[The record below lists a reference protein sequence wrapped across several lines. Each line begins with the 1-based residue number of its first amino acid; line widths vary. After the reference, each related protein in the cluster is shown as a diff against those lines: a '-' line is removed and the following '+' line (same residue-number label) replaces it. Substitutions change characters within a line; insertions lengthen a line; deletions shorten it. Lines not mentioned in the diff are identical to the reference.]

1 MLRRLPDGRLSGTD
15 PGCSRSLRRTL
26 VSRLLAQPSGGMTYV
41 QAGVSI
47 AAGDETVERI
57 KGLVASTARPEVL
70 GGIGGFAGLF
80 ALNAKRYRE
89 PVLVASADGVG
100 TKLEIARQVGRY
112 DTVGVDLVAMLVD
125 DLVCVGAEPL
135 FMLDYVAVGQLD
147 PERLSVLIAGIA
159 TGCRQCGVALLGGET
174 AEHGGVMRPDDLDV
188 AGFAVGVVE
197 RGSELGPHLVRDGDV
212 LVGLASPGL
221 RSNGYTLARSIL
233 ATSQAALHELAYE
246 GAERSLGDELLVES
260 VIYAPT
266 VLAMVGEL
274 AGAVHAC
281 AHVTGGGIL
290 GNVVRILPPSLD
302 AVIEMSSFSTSEI
315 FFEIQRRGRVSA
327 DEMVRVFN
335 CGIGMVVAIE
345 AGVADA
351 ALEVARSMG
360 VDAAIVGEIRPGSA
374 TVVLT

>member
-1 MLRRLPDGRLSGTD
+1 M
-15 PGCSRSLRRTL
+15 
-26 VSRLLAQPSGGMTYV
+26 SRLLDQPSGGRTYA
-41 QAGVSI
+41 QSGVSI
-47 AAGDETVERI
+47 EAGDEAVERI
-57 KGLVASTARPEVL
+57 KGVVASTARPEVL
-70 GGIGGFAGLF
+70 GGIGGFGGLF
-80 ALNAKRYRE
+80 ALNTKKFRE

-100 TKLEIARQVGRY
+100 TKLEVARQVGRY

-135 FMLDYVAVGQLD
+135 FLLDYVAVGALN
-147 PERLSVLIAGIA
+147 PALLEELVSGIA
-159 TGCRQCGVALLGGET
+159 RGCRVAHTALLGGET
-174 AEHGGVMRPDDLDV
+174 AEHGGVMKPDELDV
-188 AGFAVGVVE
+188 AGFAVGIVE
-197 RGSELGPHLVRDGDV
+197 RGSELGPHLVRGGDV

-266 VLAMVGEL
+266 VLAMIGEL

-302 AVIEMSSFSTSEI
+302 AVIEMSSFATPEI

-351 ALEVARSMG
+351 ALDVARSAG
-360 VDAAIVGEIRPGSA
+360 VDAVIVGEVRPGNA
-374 TVVLT
+374 QVVLT

>member
-1 MLRRLPDGRLSGTD
+1 
-15 PGCSRSLRRTL
+15 
-26 VSRLLAQPSGGMTYV
+26 MTY
-41 QAGVSI
+41 ALSGVSI
-47 AAGDETVERI
+47 EAGDEAVERI
-57 KGLVASTARPEVL
+57 KGVVASTARPEVL
-70 GGIGGFAGLF
+70 GGIGGFGGLF
-80 ALNAKRYRE
+80 ALNTKKFRE

-100 TKLEIARQVGRY
+100 TKLEVARQVGRY
-112 DTVGVDLVAMLVD
+112 DTVGIDLVAMLVD

-135 FMLDYVAVGQLD
+135 FLLDYVAVGALN
-147 PERLSVLIAGIA
+147 PALLEELVGGIA
-159 TGCRQCGVALLGGET
+159 RGCRIAHTALLGGET
-174 AEHGGVMRPDDLDV
+174 AEHGGVMKPDELDV
-188 AGFAVGVVE
+188 AGFAVGIVE

-221 RSNGYTLARSIL
+221 RSNGYTLARTIL
-233 ATSQAALHELAYE
+233 AASQAALHEPAYE

-266 VLAMVGEL
+266 VLAMIGEL
-274 AGAVHAC
+274 AGALHAC

-302 AVIEMSSFSTSEI
+302 AVIEMSSFATPEI

-351 ALEVARSMG
+351 ALDVARSAG
-360 VDAAIVGEIRPGSA
+360 VDAVIVGEVRPGNA
-374 TVVLT
+374 QVVLT